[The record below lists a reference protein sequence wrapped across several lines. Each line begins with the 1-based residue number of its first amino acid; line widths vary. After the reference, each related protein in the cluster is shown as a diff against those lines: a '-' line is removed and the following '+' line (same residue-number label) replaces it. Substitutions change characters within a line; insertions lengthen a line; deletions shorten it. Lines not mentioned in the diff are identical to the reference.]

1 MTLCEKLHKIYESV
15 DHIDKFGENKSQKYF
30 FLRSADVVRA
40 IREQLIEQRVYAE
53 INFDFVGEPF
63 NIPREKAPNAPFIA
77 VRVRCWV
84 VFHDLDSADVITS
97 SGLGEGCDNNDKAA
111 GKAQTNALKYAI
123 KNAFLVPDEAD
134 PEADESVDRGT
145 RTDADETQS
154 AAPQKARA
162 VARPTSAPASTQAE
176 ASKSK
181 PSTTTASTSKNSATS
196 VSDAVVPSTPS
207 ATVPVAGREPGD
219 EPDDAPP
226 TEEQMNGENGFHAQ
240 FVALR
245 DELKGKLL
253 PSKNPS
259 IPVNRKLLVFLLSVT
274 GVDNA
279 AKISTFQWED
289 FFRRVDAVRQ
299 SAHGLPGL
307 VVLINRANGVET
319 K

>member
-1 MTLCEKLHKIYESV
+1 MTLREKLHKIYETVEFIEKSG
-15 DHIDKFGENKSQKYF
+15 HNKSQNYD
-30 FLRSADVVRA
+30 FLQAVAVIRAVRK
-40 IREQLIEQRVYAE
+40 QLIELRVYAE
-53 INFDFVGEPF
+53 INFDFVGGPYT
-63 NIPREKAPNAPFIA
+63 IAREKAPNAPFSAIN
-77 VRVRCWV
+77 VKCSIL
-84 VFHDLDSADVITS
+84 FFDLDTGETS
-97 SGLGEGCDNNDKAA
+97 PASGLGGSADTGDKAIY
-111 GKAQTNALKYAI
+111 KAQTGALKYAL
-123 KNAFLVPDEAD
+123 KNAFLIPDEAD
-134 PEADESVDRGT
+134 PEADESVDCGT
-145 RTDADETQS
+145 STESDFQEVQAAPKALQAARPTPAPAKAGASNAPSPIAATSTKSAASTAPAPAADVPATTS
-154 AAPQKARA
+154 AAP
-162 VARPTSAPASTQAE
+162 VAE
-176 ASKSK
+176 
-181 PSTTTASTSKNSATS
+181 
-196 VSDAVVPSTPS
+196 
-207 ATVPVAGREPGD
+207 REPGD
-219 EPDDAPP
+219 EPDDALP

>member
-207 ATVPVAGREPGD
+207 ATVPAAVREPGD
-219 EPDDAPP
+219 EPNDALP
-226 TEEQMNGENGFHAQ
+226 TEEQMVEFRKQ
-240 FVALR
+240 FGALG

-253 PSKNPS
+253 PGKNPS
-259 IPVNRKLLVFLLSVT
+259 VPINRKLLIFLLSVT
-274 GVDNA
+274 GVNDA

-289 FFRRVDAVRQ
+289 FFQRVDAVRQ
-299 SAHGLPGL
+299 SEHGLSGL
-307 VVLINRANGVET
+307 VVLINKANGVET